1 MSTYNAVT
9 LNRDIELPLL
19 NEGTD
24 TETAIYR
31 LRAGEKI
38 VGIQTSKGFYVRT
51 VNGTILDASKHLEL
65 QRMLRQNRMKK

>member
-19 NEGTD
+19 NERTD
-24 TETAIYR
+24 TETEIYR

-51 VNGTILDASKHLEL
+51 VNGTILDASRHLEL